1 MNKTWNLC
9 VAVLIVTGLAMSSCS
24 EGPKRFRRLVVYS
37 PHGLEILQDLAR
49 LFEAQHQHEEVGIRA
64 ASYNIPSHSILRQIE
79 EERVQPRCDVWWG
92 GSALM
97 FMEAKAGGLLD
108 PCPAAEVATHL
119 SLDLRDPDYY
129 WLGTFV
135 LPAVIVY
142 NKAAI
147 PDWEAPR
154 DWDDLLNPKWKGRIL
169 IQDPVTTDVMAQ
181 IFCALIQTR
190 SGGTGNPEAG
200 YEWLRNL
207 ESNVLTHTANTE
219 HLFAELNE
227 GKQAALT
234 IWTLSDVVV
243 QRHRYNY
250 NLGYVI
256 PESGTPVLTE
266 GVALIRGSSHLE
278 TGKLFVEFVTSADMQ
293 LYMADPKNGYYRI
306 PTRNDLGDRLP
317 EWLKG
322 VDVRDMLRK
331 MPIDWSIVRRDR
343 AEWIKYWDEQ
353 IRNKNLPEDKSVG

>member
-1 MNKTWNLC
+1 M
-9 VAVLIVTGLAMSSCS
+9 AVLIGIGLVVSGCS
-24 EGPKRFRRLVVYS
+24 KGPRRYHHLVVYS
-37 PHGLEILQDLAR
+37 PHGLEIVQDIAQR
-49 LFEAQHQHEEVGIRA
+49 FELQHQNDEIGIRT
-64 ASYNIPSHSILRQIE
+64 ASFSIPSHAILRQIE

-92 GSALM
+92 GSSLM
-97 FMEAKAGGLLD
+97 FMEAKADGLLD
-108 PCPAAEVATHL
+108 PCPAAEVAAHL

-154 DWDDLLNPKWKGRIL
+154 DWEDLLNPKWKGRIL
-169 IQDPVTTDVMAQ
+169 IQDPVISEAMGQ
-181 IFCALIQTR
+181 IFAALIQAR
-190 SGGTGNPEAG
+190 SGSSGNPDAG

-207 ESNVLTHTANTE
+207 ESNVLAHTENTD
-219 HLFAELNE
+219 HLFARLNE
-227 GKQAALT
+227 GNPAAIT
-234 IWTLSDVVV
+234 IWTLPDVVV

-266 GVALIRGSSHLE
+266 GVALIRGCSHLE
-278 TGKLFVEFVTSADMQ
+278 TGKEFVEFVTSADMQ
-293 LYMADPKNGYYRI
+293 LYLADPKSGYYRI
-306 PTRNDLGDRLP
+306 PTRDDLGDRLP
-317 EWLKG
+317 GWLKG

-331 MPIDWSIVRRDR
+331 MPIDWNIVRRDR
-343 AEWIKYWDEQ
+343 AEWIKYWDEK
-353 IRNKNLPEDKSVG
+353 IRNKDLPRETPIG